1 MQFQF
6 SINDIC
12 TKHNAMKFSC
22 PNETTLFSASII
34 WGLVGPKRIFDHQYP
49 VLKWMFLRG
58 AGTPQLVGNNV
69 STAGRDGST
78 IPPPPLP
85 DVGYF
90 GPGPGNYS

>member
-58 AGTPQLVGNNV
+58 AGVGLVFWAVQLQFRNCCC
-69 STAGRDGST
+69 
-78 IPPPPLP
+78 
-85 DVGYF
+85 
-90 GPGPGNYS
+90 